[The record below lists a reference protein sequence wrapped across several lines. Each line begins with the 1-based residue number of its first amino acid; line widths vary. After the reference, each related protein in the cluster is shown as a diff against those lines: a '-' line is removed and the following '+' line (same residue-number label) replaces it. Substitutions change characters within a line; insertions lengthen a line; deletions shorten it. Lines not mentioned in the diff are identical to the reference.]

1 MNVYS
6 LFLFVHYDFL
16 QKGGGIMEK
25 TLLDT
30 LKNRVDTKVGVI
42 AALNTTLKAL
52 QNIKPEE
59 KKPISLDGNK
69 LILITNFANIS
80 CEIINLNDEENKDLS
95 NAQFIIK
102 TALKTTENYYESL
115 KNCAENWH
123 ICTTP
128 LKGAKEFYNY
138 VKNKGYGIYV
148 LSNASDKFYDYFPN
162 FLPLDFFNGIV
173 LSSDIHIL
181 KPNEEIFFFNFF
193 K

>member
-1 MNVYS
+1 
-6 LFLFVHYDFL
+6 
-16 QKGGGIMEK
+16 MEK

-102 TALKTTENYYESL
+102 TALKTTENYYKSFSADTSVINKSQTLVL
-115 KNCAENWH
+115 KNAQVVPFANPQQ
-123 ICTTP
+123 I
-128 LKGAKEFYNY
+128 LNY
-138 VKNKGYGIYV
+138 EV
-148 LSNASDKFYDYFPN
+148 LAIFTDQIAGVTIGS
-162 FLPLDFFNGIV
+162 FNR
-173 LSSDIHIL
+173 
-181 KPNEEIFFFNFF
+181 NTN
-193 K
+193 